1 MDASIADY
9 SQARHSERQGLLS
22 HGTGDRICGVEPMD
36 QIVAEGQ
43 ASRRFN
49 TVIISSFAAA
59 VLLSLLE
66 I

>member
-1 MDASIADY
+1 
-9 SQARHSERQGLLS
+9 
-22 HGTGDRICGVEPMD
+22 MD